1 MTLWVLRNVLINV
14 FKRLSDMLIVP
25 KQQGNVC
32 AGNGL
37 AWKSVE

>member
-25 KQQGNVC
+25 KQQGKIC